1 MRSSPE
7 ARPFL
12 PIDLPLVHRLS
23 PLGVSLDS
31 ATTLTRGIHT
41 IEGAVWGSVPLAD
54 LGTPTF
60 VVRVGKTDAVAQFR
74 HKAGDQHAHI
84 VFIAP
89 DVEKCED
96 DSAWLYLLDAM
107 LAAAGKRGATTLNA
121 EVDENS
127 AAFAV
132 LRKAGFAV
140 YARQEIWKHDPAPL
154 AAGADTILRPETERD
169 AFGIQAL
176 YASIM
181 PRLVLQA
188 DAPPE
193 TGHGGFVYEQ
203 GDEIVA
209 YVSVQEGKCGI
220 YVQPFIHPE
229 AYDQSQSIVTATLS
243 RLPHADRLPVYFCV
257 RRYQDWLRGS
267 LSTLGFEAWASQ
279 AVMVKHTACRIE
291 QNSFKPV
298 HSFDGVVRILP
309 PGSTKWM
316 INRGRFKERPR
327 T

>member
-1 MRSSPE
+1 MRSSPD

-31 ATTLTRGIHT
+31 ATTLTRGVHT

-89 DVEKCED
+89 DVEKCKD
-96 DSAWLYLLDAM
+96 DSAWLHLLDAM
-107 LAAAGKRGATTLNA
+107 IVAAGKRGATTLNA

-127 AAFAV
+127 AAFVV
-132 LRKAGFAV
+132 LRQAGFAV
-140 YARQEIWKHDPAPL
+140 YARQEIWKRDPAPV
-154 AAGADTILRPETERD
+154 AVGADAILRPETERD

-193 TGHGGFVYEQ
+193 TGRGGFVYEQ
-203 GDEIVA
+203 DDQLVA

-229 AYDQSQSIVTATLS
+229 AYDQSQPIVTAALS
-243 RLPHADRLPVYFCV
+243 RLPRADRLPVYFCV

-279 AVMVKHTACRIE
+279 AVMVKHTANRIE
-291 QNSFKPV
+291 QSVFKPV

-309 PGSTKWM
+309 PSSTKWM
-316 INRGRFKERPR
+316 INRERFKERPR